1 VSLRLGL
8 DEPFKPQHRAGPA
21 DRRLRKSR
29 IDAAFDEQPRTDIA
43 MIMVTRHNGS
53 VFALNPDLI
62 ERVEANPDTVIS
74 LVGGTKYVV
83 VEPLAQII
91 EAVTAHRAE
100 VLKVAAVPVV
110 ERPRPAYLRS
120 VSDGEG

>member
-1 VSLRLGL
+1 
-8 DEPFKPQHRAGPA
+8 
-21 DRRLRKSR
+21 
-29 IDAAFDEQPRTDIA
+29 

-62 ERVEANPDTVIS
+62 ERAEANPDTVIS

-83 VEPLAQII
+83 VESLQEII

-100 VLKVAAVPVV
+100 VLRVAAVPVV
-110 ERPRPAYLRS
+110 VHTPPTYLRQ
-120 VSDGEG
+120 VTDRDG

>member
-1 VSLRLGL
+1 MGRV
-8 DEPFKPQHRAGPA
+8 
-21 DRRLRKSR
+21 RKSR
-29 IDAAFDEQPRTDIA
+29 IDAALDEQPRTDIA

-53 VFALNPDLI
+53 AFALNADLI

-83 VEPLAQII
+83 VETLSQII
-91 EAVTAHRAE
+91 EAITAHRAE

-110 ERPRPAYLRS
+110 ERTRPTYLRP
-120 VSDGEG
+120 VSDGES

>member
-1 VSLRLGL
+1 
-8 DEPFKPQHRAGPA
+8 
-21 DRRLRKSR
+21 
-29 IDAAFDEQPRTDIA
+29 

-53 VFALNPDLI
+53 VFASTPTSSSGS
-62 ERVEANPDTVIS
+62 RPPPTRSIS

-91 EAVTAHRAE
+91 ESVTAHRAE
-100 VLKVAAVPVV
+100 VLKVAAVPLV

-120 VSDGEG
+120 ASDGEG

>member
-1 VSLRLGL
+1 MTPRLT
-8 DEPFKPQHRAGPA
+8 R
-21 DRRLRKSR
+21 
-29 IDAAFDEQPRTDIA
+29 PRMGIA

-83 VEPLAQII
+83 VENLEEII
-91 EAVTAHRAE
+91 AAVTAHRAD
-100 VLKVAAVPVV
+100 VLKIAAVPLV
-110 ERPRPAYLRS
+110 EHTRPMYLRP
-120 VSDGEG
+120 VTDREG

>member
-1 VSLRLGL
+1 MG
-8 DEPFKPQHRAGPA
+8 
-21 DRRLRKSR
+21 
-29 IDAAFDEQPRTDIA
+29 IA

-83 VEPLAQII
+83 VENLEEII
-91 EAVTAHRAE
+91 TAVTAHRAD
-100 VLKVAAVPVV
+100 VLKIAAVPLV
-110 ERPRPAYLRS
+110 EHTRPTYLRP
-120 VSDGEG
+120 VTDREG

>member
-1 VSLRLGL
+1 MTPRLT
-8 DEPFKPQHRAGPA
+8 R
-21 DRRLRKSR
+21 
-29 IDAAFDEQPRTDIA
+29 PRMGIA

-83 VEPLAQII
+83 VENLEEII
-91 EAVTAHRAE
+91 TAVTAHRAD
-100 VLKVAAVPVV
+100 VLKIAAVPLV
-110 ERPRPAYLRS
+110 EHTRPMYLRP
-120 VSDGEG
+120 VTDREG

>member
-1 VSLRLGL
+1 
-8 DEPFKPQHRAGPA
+8 
-21 DRRLRKSR
+21 
-29 IDAAFDEQPRTDIA
+29 

-62 ERVEANPDTVIS
+62 ERAEANPDTVIS

-83 VEPLAQII
+83 VESLEELI

-100 VLKVAAVPVV
+100 VLRVAAVPVV
-110 ERPRPAYLRS
+110 ELTPPTYLRQ
-120 VSDGEG
+120 VTDRDA

>member
-1 VSLRLGL
+1 
-8 DEPFKPQHRAGPA
+8 
-21 DRRLRKSR
+21 
-29 IDAAFDEQPRTDIA
+29 

-83 VEPLAQII
+83 VEDIPEII
-91 EAVTAHRAE
+91 AAVTAHRAE
-100 VLKVAAVPVV
+100 VLKVASVTLVEYPAPTHLRAVVNQ
-110 ERPRPAYLRS
+110 ER
-120 VSDGEG
+120 

>member
-1 VSLRLGL
+1 
-8 DEPFKPQHRAGPA
+8 
-21 DRRLRKSR
+21 
-29 IDAAFDEQPRTDIA
+29 

-83 VEPLAQII
+83 VEDLAEIVW
-91 EAVTAHRAE
+91 AVTQFRAE

-110 ERPRPAYLRS
+110 ESPWPAYLHPVANRDS
-120 VSDGEG
+120 

>member
-1 VSLRLGL
+1 
-8 DEPFKPQHRAGPA
+8 
-21 DRRLRKSR
+21 
-29 IDAAFDEQPRTDIA
+29 

-83 VEPLAQII
+83 VESIAEII
-91 EAVTAHRAE
+91 AAVTSHRAE
-100 VLKVAAVPVV
+100 VLKVAAVPIV
-110 ERPRPAYLRS
+110 EYSQPTHLRA
-120 VSDGEG
+120 VLNKDG

>member
-1 VSLRLGL
+1 MLSIGAARSKGRCGRHGSTPRLTN
-8 DEPFKPQHRAGPA
+8 
-21 DRRLRKSR
+21 S
-29 IDAAFDEQPRTDIA
+29 PRTDIA

-53 VFALNPDLI
+53 AFALNPDLI
-62 ERVEANPDTVIS
+62 ERIESTPDTVIS

-83 VEPLAQII
+83 VEPLVHII

-100 VLKVAAVPVV
+100 VLKVAAVPVT
-110 ERPRPAYLRS
+110 ERARPTYLRP

>member
-1 VSLRLGL
+1 LTPLL
-8 DEPFKPQHRAGPA
+8 TNK
-21 DRRLRKSR
+21 
-29 IDAAFDEQPRTDIA
+29 PRTDIA

-83 VEPLAQII
+83 VEPLSQII

>member
-1 VSLRLGL
+1 
-8 DEPFKPQHRAGPA
+8 
-21 DRRLRKSR
+21 
-29 IDAAFDEQPRTDIA
+29 

-91 EAVTAHRAE
+91 ESVTAHRAE
-100 VLKVAAVPVV
+100 VLKVAAVPVT
-110 ERPRPAYLRS
+110 ERPRPSYLRP
-120 VSDGEG
+120 VSDGEV

>member
-1 VSLRLGL
+1 M
-8 DEPFKPQHRAGPA
+8 
-21 DRRLRKSR
+21 SR
-29 IDAAFDEQPRTDIA
+29 TDACVRQPRMDIA

-83 VEPLAQII
+83 VESLSEII
-91 EAVTAHRAE
+91 AAVTVHRAE
-100 VLKVAAVPVV
+100 ILKVAAVPMV
-110 ERPRPAYLRS
+110 ENTRPTYLRP
-120 VSDGEG
+120 VADQDR

>member
-1 VSLRLGL
+1 
-8 DEPFKPQHRAGPA
+8 
-21 DRRLRKSR
+21 
-29 IDAAFDEQPRTDIA
+29 

-83 VEPLAQII
+83 VEDLQEII
-91 EAVTAHRAE
+91 AAVTNYRAE
-100 VLKVAAVPVV
+100 VLRFAAVPLV
-110 ERPRPAYLRS
+110 ETTRPTYLRP
-120 VSDGEG
+120 VTGRDG

>member
-1 VSLRLGL
+1 
-8 DEPFKPQHRAGPA
+8 
-21 DRRLRKSR
+21 
-29 IDAAFDEQPRTDIA
+29 

-83 VEPLAQII
+83 VEAIEEII
-91 EAVTAHRAE
+91 AAVTAHRAE
-100 VLKVAAVPVV
+100 VLKIAAVPLV
-110 ERPRPAYLRS
+110 EYPRPPHLHS
-120 VSDGEG
+120 ISDRDG

>member
-1 VSLRLGL
+1 
-8 DEPFKPQHRAGPA
+8 
-21 DRRLRKSR
+21 
-29 IDAAFDEQPRTDIA
+29 

-83 VEPLAQII
+83 VEALAQII

-100 VLKVAAVPVV
+100 VLKIAAVPVV
-110 ERPRPAYLRS
+110 EQPRPAYLRS